1 METFV
6 NKIVFR
12 HEVLYSW
19 AQFQIYFRRSQMP
32 TPLKATV
39 KGGFTPAKTGSIV
52 RFSDQLTNSI
62 TDVAKIIEQHKGMID
77 SIQEIA
83 LELTTSIGTLHT
95 LTVRYARTAN
105 QILDVLLPILRNLPL
120 IPKNI
125 MQMLVNLE
133 VTTQKII
140 DNEISTTKTIT
151 DVSAGLR
158 TGDVNKIKG
167 HAGQLQAVTKTLTD
181 MLPK

>member
-1 METFV
+1 
-6 NKIVFR
+6 
-12 HEVLYSW
+12 
-19 AQFQIYFRRSQMP
+19 MP
-32 TPLKATV
+32 TPIKATV
-39 KGGFTPAKTGSIV
+39 RSGVTPVKTGSIV

-105 QILDVLLPILRNLPL
+105 QILDVLLPILKNLPL

-140 DNEISTTKTIT
+140 DNELSTTKTIT